1 MCIAIIKPAGVEL
14 PDANT
19 FANCWRSNSDG
30 AGICYP
36 CNGGIQIYKGLKT
49 LQEFMD
55 AIDTLRAL
63 DPNIERGLMFLHFR
77 IGTHGGR
84 KDPKH
89 THPFPIGKE
98 KDAMEELCQ
107 VAKVPVL
114 MHNGIITDYGYDNEV
129 SDTMAF
135 ARDAMPFFLDHLDDQ
150 NAIRAIRAII
160 GNDRLAVMG
169 SDGSVTRVGHWIEV
183 NGCCYS
189 HDGYRDIGRTG
200 FGRTYGCATTNAA
213 HDGDWEQG
221 WYGRWNKLVDDKDN
235 IEEKKSPKVDELW
248 SDLVYQEFLDEYA
261 TSTEERSTIV
271 VQKKI
276 DMQALKAEAKIY
288 DTEGDEEDAFSLDA
302 WMTFQFLMGEFSLK
316 NFEDYMFTEDLDSDD
331 EEEADAEGEPKVF
344 EGEFVAIEGQEVVS

>member
-55 AIDTLRAL
+55 AIEMLRAL

-84 KDPKH
+84 TDPKH
-89 THPFPIGKE
+89 THPFPIGMV

-107 VAKVPVL
+107 VSKVPVL
-114 MHNGIITDYGYDNEV
+114 MHNGIITDYGYDKEV

-135 ARDAMPFFLDHLDDQ
+135 ARDAMPFFLDHLDDP

-169 SDGSVTRVGHWIEV
+169 RDGSVTRVGRWIEV
-183 NGCCYS
+183 DGCFYS
-189 HDGYRDIGRTG
+189 NDGYRDVGRTG

-213 HDGDWEQG
+213 HDGDWEQD
-221 WYGRWNKLVDDKDN
+221 WYGRWNKLVDDKDD
-235 IEEKKSPKVDELW
+235 IEEKKSPKANELW

-261 TSTEERSTIV
+261 SATEEWATIA
-271 VQKKI
+271 VQGKI
-276 DMQALKAEAKIY
+276 DMQALNAEAKIY
-288 DTEGDEEDAFSLDA
+288 DTEGDKADTFSLDA
-302 WMTFQFLMGEFSLK
+302 WMALNFLTGEFTLQE
-316 NFEDYMFTEDLDSDD
+316 FENYMFNELDLED
-331 EEEADAEGEPKVF
+331 EEEVDDDEPKVF